1 MIHLAITKERIQKD
15 FINKLCAMYA
25 CGVEDSSKLQQYNAI
40 GSVLKDYISVDW
52 KNSKEQYAKGKA
64 KKIYYFSLEFLTG
77 KFLDTNMISLN
88 IKPQVKEALAELGID
103 IEELRKMEIEQGL
116 GNGGLG
122 RLAACF
128 MDSMS
133 STEIPAMGMGIRYRY
148 GLFKQKI
155 VDGYQVEQSDD
166 WLKNRNVWE
175 VRRTDEAVKVKF
187 GGRVN
192 IWGENGKYKI
202 DFTDYDEILAV
213 PYDTPIKG
221 YDNHNVNTLRLW
233 KAEVIDDDT
242 FDYRTFASG
251 DYMKAIEKRSNAEF
265 ISYALYPDD
274 SNENGKRMR
283 IRQEYFFVSAG
294 CQSIIR
300 EHKKNGLPVNK
311 LHEYVAIQIND
322 THPAMAVAELMRLLM
337 DEEGIEWDEA
347 WYITTHTIAY
357 TNHTIMAEALEK
369 WGVSYISSI
378 VPRIYQIIE
387 EIDRRFRAFLA
398 ERFNNDYQKIESMA
412 VISDGKIRMAHLAIV
427 GGYSVNGVAWLHT
440 EILKNKELHS
450 FYEIYPEK
458 FNNKTNGITHRRW
471 LISANPA
478 LANAITEKIG
488 KDWVKDT
495 SGLEKLLKFAD
506 DKIFLEKLSDIKY
519 TNKVRLAEYINE
531 TTGVDVNPHAVF
543 NVQVKR
549 MHGYKRQLLS
559 ILYVIKLYNDL
570 LANPDLDICPKV
582 FIYGAK
588 AYPSYKLAKEVIKL
602 INSVADKINND
613 ERIKGKVKVVFL
625 ENYCVDLAEKII
637 PAADVSLQISTASKE
652 ASGTGNMKLMMNG
665 AITLA
670 TMDGANVEIFREV
683 GEDNIVIFGMSS
695 DEVINRPADYSARRI
710 LENNPAL
717 ANAVNQIQN
726 GFFGVPNA
734 EFFEVINDITNANDP
749 FCVLGD
755 FDAFCKA
762 EDIMDE
768 KYRNTDGWR
777 KSMLVNIAKSG
788 VFSSDNTI
796 RNYAKEI
803 WNIPPFEVKG
813 E

>member
-1 MIHLAITKERIQKD
+1 MAITKETIQKD
-15 FINKLCAMYA
+15 FKNKLCSLYA
-25 CGVEDSSKLQQYNAI
+25 TGVEESSLLQQYNAL
-40 GSVLKDYISVDW
+40 GYVLKDYISKDW
-52 KNSKEQYAKGKA
+52 KKSKEQYAQNGV
-64 KKIYYFSLEFLTG
+64 KKVYYFSLEFLTG
-77 KFLDTNMISLN
+77 KFLDSNLINLG
-88 IKPQVKEALAELGID
+88 IKKEVTEALAELGINVD
-103 IEELRKMEIEQGL
+103 DLRKTEIEQGL

-133 STEIPAMGMGIRYRY
+133 ATQTPAMGMGIRYRY

-155 VDGYQVEQSDD
+155 EDGYQVERSDD
-166 WLKNRNVWE
+166 WLKNENVWE
-175 VRRTDEAVKVKF
+175 VRREDEAVKVKF

-192 IWGENGKYKI
+192 VWGEDGNYTI
-202 DFTDYDEILAV
+202 NFTDYDEVLAV
-213 PYDTPIKG
+213 PYDTPIIG
-221 YDNHNVNTLRLW
+221 YENHNVNALRLW
-233 KAEVIDDDT
+233 KAEVIDDET

-251 DYMKAIEKRSNAEF
+251 DYMKAIEKRSNTEF

-274 SNENGKRMR
+274 SNENGKCMR

-300 EHKKNGLPVNK
+300 EHKKNGFSIHD
-311 LHEYVAIQIND
+311 LHKYVAIQIND
-322 THPAMAVAELMRLLM
+322 THPAMAVAELMRILM
-337 DEEGIEWDEA
+337 DEEGLGWDEA
-347 WYITTHTIAY
+347 WSITRQTLAY

-369 WGVSYISSI
+369 WGVSYISRI

-387 EIDRRFRAFLA
+387 EIDRRFRGLLA
-398 ERFNNDYQKIESMA
+398 EVFNNDYNKIESMA
-412 VISDGKIRMAHLAIV
+412 IIGDGKIRMAHLAIA

-440 EILKNKELHS
+440 EILKNKELNN
-450 FYEIYPEK
+450 FYQLYPEK

-471 LISANPA
+471 LISANPELEA
-478 LANAITEKIG
+478 LITSKIG
-488 KDWVKDT
+488 NGWIKDT
-495 SGLEKLLKFAD
+495 AQLEKLLDFAD
-506 DKIFLEKLSDIKY
+506 DSAFLSDLADIKLK
-519 TNKVRLAEYINE
+519 NKKRLADYIQQ
-531 TTGVDVNPHAVF
+531 TMGVTVNPEAVF
-543 NVQVKR
+543 NIQVKR

-570 LANPDLDICPKV
+570 VANPDMDICPKV

-602 INSVADKINND
+602 INSVAEKINND
-613 ERIKGKVKVVFL
+613 PVIKDKLKVVFL

-670 TMDGANVEIFREV
+670 TMDGANVEIHREV
-683 GEDNIVIFGMSS
+683 GDDNIVIFGMSS
-695 DEVINRPADYSARRI
+695 DDVINRGRDYNARRI
-710 LENNPAL
+710 LECNPSL

-734 EFFEVINDITNANDP
+734 EFFEVINDITIANDP
-749 FCVLGD
+749 FCVLAD

-762 EDIMDE
+762 EERMDAMY
-768 KYRNTDGWR
+768 KNTEGWR

-796 RNYAKEI
+796 RNYAREI
-803 WNIPPFEVKG
+803 WNIPAFEVK
-813 E
+813 

>member
-1 MIHLAITKERIQKD
+1 MVVTKECVQKD
-15 FINKLCAMYA
+15 FISKLCSMYA
-25 CGVEDSSKLQQYNAI
+25 CNVKDASKLQQYNAI
-40 GSVLKDYISVDW
+40 GSVLRDYISVDW
-52 KNSKEQYAKGKA
+52 KNSREQYKKRKA

-77 KFLDTNMISLN
+77 KFLDANLINLG
-88 IKPQVKEALAELGID
+88 IKDIVKEALAELGTD
-103 IEELRKMEIEQGL
+103 IEELRKIEIEQGL

-133 STEIPAMGMGIRYRY
+133 ACKIPATGMGIRYRY

-155 VDGYQVEQSDD
+155 VDGYQTEQSDD
-166 WLKNRNVWE
+166 WLKNENVWE
-175 VRRTDEAVKVKF
+175 VRREDEAVKVKF

-221 YDNHNVNTLRLW
+221 YSNHNVNTLRLW

-242 FDYRTFASG
+242 FDYRTFAAG
-251 DYMKAIEKRSNAEF
+251 NYMKAIEKRSNAEF

-274 SNENGKRMR
+274 SNENGKMMR

-294 CQSIIR
+294 CQSIVR
-300 EHKKNGLPVNK
+300 EHKNNGLPVNK
-311 LHEYVAIQIND
+311 LHEYSAIQIND
-322 THPAMAVAELMRLLM
+322 THPAMIVAELMRLLM

-357 TNHTIMAEALEK
+357 TNHTIMSEALEK
-369 WGVSYISSI
+369 WDVSYISSI
-378 VPRIYQIIE
+378 IPRIYQIIE

-398 ERFNNDYQKIESMA
+398 VRFDNDYHKIESMA
-412 VISDGKIRMAHLAIV
+412 VISGGKVRMAHLAIV

-478 LANAITEKIG
+478 LAVAIAEKIG
-488 KDWVKDT
+488 SEWITDT
-495 SGLEKLLKFAD
+495 AKMEDLLEFSD
-506 DKIFLEKLSDIKY
+506 DMRFLEKLSNIKY
-519 TNKVRLAEYINE
+519 KNKLILADYIKG
-531 TTGVDVNPHAVF
+531 TTGIEVNPGAMF
-543 NVQVKR
+543 NVHVKR

-559 ILYVIKLYNDL
+559 VLYIIKLYNDL
-570 LANPDLDICPKV
+570 LSNPGLDICPKV
-582 FIYGAK
+582 FIYAAK

-613 ERIKGKVKVVFL
+613 SRVNEKLKVVFL

-670 TMDGANVEIFREV
+670 TMDGANVEIFRKV
-683 GEDNIVIFGMSS
+683 GADNMVIFGMTS
-695 DEVINRPADYSARRI
+695 DEVINRSPGYNAVKI
-710 LENNPAL
+710 LESNPSL
-717 ANAVNQIQN
+717 ENAVNQIRN

-734 EFFEVINDITNANDP
+734 DFFEVINDITNANDP

-755 FDAFCKA
+755 FDAFCRA
-762 EDIMDE
+762 EEIIDK
-768 KYRNTDGWR
+768 KYRDTESWR
-777 KSMLVNIAKSG
+777 RSMLVNIAKSG
-788 VFSSDNTI
+788 AFSSDNTI
-796 RNYAKEI
+796 NNYAKEI
-803 WNIPPFEVKG
+803 WNIQPFEVYG